1 MKDSSTFL
9 TTGNLSILVVGEP
22 KSGHTSL
29 GMAFPGLG
37 VLDLD
42 FNLASAVRRFGAVR
56 PKFKYSQ
63 PALLDDGK
71 PRPIGERWVQ
81 CVTETKAMIAD
92 PDVKTILCDGL
103 GNLSQYLIDHIL
115 KSAVDSGTAS
125 PKTKAPAFDT
135 TDVSKRV
142 AQMEIQHYGDFARL
156 LRMYVMMIR
165 SSGKYFVMTSHQT
178 GDKDEVTSAIRYVL
192 AIPGQLKDTLGG
204 LFTDVW
210 ATSVTPF
217 GLGKHRYEIR
227 TKPTGFHVAL
237 GASFPLDAAI
247 DVTDLTPQAI
257 WGILEPKITANAK

>member
-1 MKDSSTFL
+1 MKDSSAFL
-9 TTGNLSILVVGEP
+9 TSGALSVLVVGEP

-37 VLDLD
+37 IIDID
-42 FNLASAVRRFGAVR
+42 HNLASAVRRFGPNK
-56 PKFKYSQ
+56 PKFKYTQ

-71 PRPIGERWVQ
+71 PRPLGERWVQ
-81 CVTETKAMIAD
+81 TVNETRALISD
-92 PDVKTILCDGL
+92 PEVQTILVDGL
-103 GNLSQYLIDHIL
+103 GGLSQFLIDHIL

-125 PKTKAPAFDT
+125 AKTKAPAFDT
-135 TDVSKRV
+135 IDVSKRV

-156 LRMYVMMIR
+156 LRMYVMMVR
-165 SSGKYFVMTSHQT
+165 SSGKYFIMTSHQT
-178 GDKDEVTSAIRYVL
+178 GDTDEVTKAIRYVL

-217 GLGKHRYEIR
+217 GLGQHRYEIR

-237 GASFPLDAAI
+237 GASFPVESAI
-247 DVTDLTPQAI
+247 DVTGKSPQEI
-257 WGILEPKITANAK
+257 WGILEPKITQNAK